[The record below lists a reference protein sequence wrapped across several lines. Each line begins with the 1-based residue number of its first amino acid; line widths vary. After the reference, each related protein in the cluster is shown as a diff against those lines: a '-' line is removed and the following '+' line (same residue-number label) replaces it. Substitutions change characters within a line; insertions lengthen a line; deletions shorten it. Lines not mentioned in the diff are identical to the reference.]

1 MTVTKSAEI
10 ISVSPHF
17 LSPKLL
23 TALQLSLAQSIR
35 IVQIHIVGAHL
46 PHCTASRLVQ
56 HNIYKHAEPQRR
68 NIFYGILMAMRL
80 KPPVTRNVMF
90 YSLVHG

>member
-23 TALQLSLAQSIR
+23 SALQLSLAQSIR
-35 IVQIHIVGAHL
+35 IVQIHIVGAAHL

-68 NIFYGILMAMRL
+68 NILYEIPMVMRL
-80 KPPVTRNVMF
+80 NPLSREM
-90 YSLVHG
+90 